1 MLKVTRMYKRLRACR
16 KWKNES
22 PNSWSDAVAQKGGIA
37 KTGRCRF
44 RWSHSTSQLRR
55 LLIQAW
61 LNLTRR
67 FCWSFVSVGY
77 WCASRMG
84 IQEGQLRI
92 VRPLLL
98 IISLVPLMFPRMK
111 NLLRVWKRIS
121 LWFPVD
127 TAIIEKAFCNTLL
140 AVEWLF
146 WTSLH
151 SICRRQ
157 SDSRS
162 TYLIFVRWFVMIRC

>member
-1 MLKVTRMYKRLRACR
+1 MHSHHC
-16 KWKNES
+16 NSQDPS
-22 PNSWSDAVAQKGGIA
+22 PLTTIASDHVEKQK
-37 KTGRCRF
+37 TEQLLQ
-44 RWSHSTSQLRR
+44 SQEQSTIPRTHA
-55 LLIQAW
+55 QAW

-111 NLLRVWKRIS
+111 NLLGVWKRIS

-127 TAIIEKAFCNTLL
+127 TTIIEKAFCNTLL

-146 WTSLH
+146 WTLLH

-162 TYLIFVRWFVMIRC
+162 TYLMFVRWFVMICC